1 MVLSMTGFG
10 RSETTVSGRKVRV
23 EIRSFN
29 GKNLDVSVKSPFM
42 LGEEEFNLRS
52 MIAER
57 LVRGNIDT
65 VISVDEGQGVS
76 STHINK
82 RIVEDYLRE
91 INALSKDL
99 GISTPQDWWGTMA
112 SLGGITGMCLTKTE
126 EEEITAALRPIVAEA
141 IENVTKFRKQE
152 GEAIGRDF
160 EEKIDEIEG
169 LLNNVK
175 LYESAR
181 VESIRQ
187 HIEDAL
193 KSMDGRQ
200 YDERR
205 LEQEMIYY
213 IEKLDINEEKQRLWN
228 HLKYFR
234 QTMAQDEVIGKKLG
248 FIAQEIG
255 REINTLGSKSY
266 NSEMQRIVVKM
277 KDALEK
283 IKEQV
288 ANVL

>member
-42 LGEEEFNLRS
+42 LGEEEFYLRN

-57 LVRGNIDT
+57 LVRGNIDA

-82 RIVEDYLRE
+82 RVVEDYLRE

-99 GISTPQDWWGTMA
+99 GICAPQDWWGTMA

-141 IENVTKFRKQE
+141 IANVTKFRKQE

-213 IEKLDINEEKQRLWN
+213 MEKLDINEEKQRLWN